1 MVKALNE
8 IAGSHGIG
16 IDDMV
21 ESRVVGMKSRGVY
34 ENPAASLLYFAL
46 EKLQSVTIH
55 PEALAYKQ
63 KMSLDYANLV
73 YEGKWMTPLK
83 EAMDLFMEKV
93 NENTSGSVK
102 VKLYKG
108 NMYPA
113 GIFADKA
120 LFDEELATFEEDDV
134 YSQEDATGFINLFGL
149 STKTYASVMKED

>member
-1 MVKALNE
+1 
-8 IAGSHGIG
+8 
-16 IDDMV
+16 
-21 ESRVVGMKSRGVY
+21 
-34 ENPAASLLYFAL
+34 
-46 EKLQSVTIH
+46 
-55 PEALAYKQ
+55 
-63 KMSLDYANLV
+63 MSLDYANLV

-120 LFDEELATFEEDDV
+120 LLMKNLQP
-134 YSQEDATGFINLFGL
+134 SKKMMFIAKKMQQAL
-149 STKTYASVMKED
+149 STSLAYPQRLMRQ